1 MMPGLAISLLLLATC
16 AMSQIMLFFV
26 SPVCSWLPS
35 QSAETQFVQKTN
47 KFWEFEEQRNT
58 WVEISLPYDLI
69 SCVDDNCSKAASIVD
84 MDQKQ
89 AGLESEDEE
98 EEHDAAL
105 PLRRRISLTRMSEAS
120 VWVTGQSGSIFERFW
135 NGVKWLIAPHELP
148 GPTARAISVFI
159 VNQTILAL
167 SEAGQLYQLQ
177 LNENSQP
184 IWIQFMFESKESG
197 RTEEESSS
205 NVQIKSGV
213 VSHDGERLYLS
224 TVTGALLE
232 ISQFHPLRWE
242 NHSRPQGGDNSA
254 IADTGAI
261 KPGIVFTI
269 SSSGNLYEFDKRS
282 KPSWKKHIWSDSS
295 VNQTSLEPTGGCAL
309 HGLAG
314 AHSSSLFLLTKDGL
328 LVERRLHKRKWKWE
342 VHGAPKG
349 HHLSAFTNV
358 QQNGLNEK
366 SSSSLFVTTTTGFVF
381 EYQLSRH
388 PGGSNWH
395 RREGTW
401 ENHMHPKDAKIARG
415 VSGIEIQSGRIM
427 FALDDGRLGELHL
440 PGHGGEA
447 SGPTQSSSLR
457 RRTSSH
463 KYEWSLL
470 DSPETEGWNAEYCTD
485 ERGPSNCMLGT
496 KDNDL
501 SIAAPA
507 RRRKVEEHQ
516 QYIPLPLSKHKAS
529 PTESSNFLTRSID
542 KNFRMRVMY
551 PDRSFFLITE
561 TGLAFEYLYTDSVW
575 IWLRHEHS
583 AAIRG
588 AVGSYNGSLFL
599 VDENGNLLIR
609 ERSANE
615 LSWINCT
622 AMRKGRQVVT
632 GPPWDGTIGRA
643 YRATIED
650 SLFFVSKKGRL
661 LQFMVSLRKF
671 QWKDCYSPPDTTI
684 AFIVDQEIFRKN
696 IIFVV
701 GHNGGLYQYNRITE
715 LWHKHYQSPH
725 LVLSGAPG
733 TAIRPSELALAGS
746 IFMIS
751 EAGGLVEYHWDS
763 LDGWVWVEHGIPYR
777 DVLLVG
783 APGPCFDGTQLFLIG
798 SDGQVYR
805 RHSDQ
810 KTWKWTCHG
819 YPYHEHSVS
828 EDRRSKVDANCAI
841 HEEKNNLHY
850 SHIHNRNCNEKV
862 APIRPMP
869 FSEDSVIFELQD
881 GRLAELRRSLRR
893 TEVATEEEEGWEW
906 VRIIGTPSSSCLT
919 DYWTTMAS

>member
-16 AMSQIMLFFV
+16 AMSQMMSV
-26 SPVCSWLPS
+26 SSWCPR
-35 QSAETQFVQKTN
+35 QSETKFVQKTN

-69 SCVDDNCSKAASIVD
+69 SCVDDNCSKVASIVD

-89 AGLESEDEE
+89 SGLASQDEPED
-98 EEHDAAL
+98 HDAAL

-135 NGVKWLIAPHELP
+135 NGVKWVIAPHELP

-177 LNENSQP
+177 VNENSQP
-184 IWIQFMFESKESG
+184 IWIEFMFASLESG
-197 RTEEESSS
+197 RTEEELSS

-224 TVTGALLE
+224 TVTGTLLE
-232 ISQFHPLRWE
+232 ISEFHPLRWE
-242 NHSRPQGGDNSA
+242 DHGRPQGGDNSA
-254 IADTGAI
+254 IADTGALR
-261 KPGIVFTI
+261 PGIVFTI
-269 SSSGNLYEFDKRS
+269 SSSGNLYEFDKGS
-282 KPSWKKHIWSDSS
+282 KPSWKKHIWSDPS
-295 VNQTSLEPTGGCAL
+295 VNQTSLETTGGCAL

-314 AHSSSLFLLTKDGL
+314 AHSSSLFLLTKEGL

-358 QQNGLNEK
+358 QRSELNEK
-366 SSSSLFVTTTTGFVF
+366 SYSLFVTTTTGCVF
-381 EYQLSRH
+381 EYQLSSH
-388 PGGSNWH
+388 PGGGSNWH
-395 RREGTW
+395 RIEGTW
-401 ENHMHPKDAKIARG
+401 ENHAHPNNAKIARG
-415 VSGIEIQSGRIM
+415 VPGIETQSGRII

-447 SGPTQSSSLR
+447 SGPTQLSSLR
-457 RRTSSH
+457 RRTSH

-485 ERGPSNCMLGT
+485 ERGPFNCMLGT
-496 KDNDL
+496 KAVISNFKL
-501 SIAAPA
+501 
-507 RRRKVEEHQ
+507 RKVEEHQ
-516 QYIPLPLSKHKAS
+516 HYIPLSKHKAS
-529 PTESSNFLTRSID
+529 RIESSNFLTSSID
-542 KNFRMRVMY
+542 KNFRMRLMY
-551 PDRSFFLITE
+551 PDKSFFLITD
-561 TGLAFEYLYTDSVW
+561 TGLTFEYLYTDRDW
-575 IWLRHEHS
+575 IWLRHEHIE
-583 AAIRG
+583 AIRG

-599 VDENGNLLIR
+599 VDANGNLLIR
-609 ERSANE
+609 ERTTNE

-632 GPPWDGTIGRA
+632 GAPWDVTIGRA
-643 YRATIED
+643 HKATIED

-661 LQFMVSLRKF
+661 MQFMVSLRKF
-671 QWKDCYSPPDTTI
+671 QWKDCHSPPDTKI

-733 TAIRPSELALAGS
+733 TAIRPSALALAGS

-751 EAGGLVEYHWDS
+751 EAGGLVEYNWDS
-763 LDGWVWVEHGIPYR
+763 LGGWEWVEHGTPYR

-810 KTWKWTCHG
+810 QTWKWTCHG
-819 YPYHEHSVS
+819 YPYHEHSAS
-828 EDRRSKVDANCAI
+828 EEDRRSKVDANCAI
-841 HEEKNNLHY
+841 DDQNNLHH
-850 SHIHNRNCNEKV
+850 SHMHNRNCNEKV
-862 APIRPMP
+862 APVRPMP

-881 GRLAELRRSLRR
+881 GRLAELRRSLR
-893 TEVATEEEEGWEW
+893 TELATEEGWEW
-906 VRIIGTPSSSCLT
+906 VRIIGTPTSSCLR
-919 DYWTTMAS
+919 DGYWTTMAS